1 MTVHPGPRATLS
13 VLKRN
18 TLATTIML
26 ALLSLTTALVLKP
39 SEAPLPALRLRG
51 GKRLAHARIASS
63 HRTPVLTAPPLINR
77 CAAPICTTGITL
89 DTKTLN
95 TAGALYHGMFG
106 LGLYSDPNCFAD
118 SGMSPLKYTA
128 DSEGPVGEFTARA
141 FGGMMLAMGSLALF
155 EDAMACEGVTKM
167 LGIAMGLFSPLL
179 FKCMEKGEPSFKK
192 DMWKLQSLLHLPFT
206 ALMLFKAFGKKD

>member
-63 HRTPVLTAPPLINR
+63 HRTHALTAPHHSLTVAPRL
-77 CAAPICTTGITL
+77 CAGITL

-106 LGLYSDPNCFAD
+106 LGLYTDPNCFAD

>member
-1 MTVHPGPRATLS
+1 MRLPRHHALTVAPRLCAP
-13 VLKRN
+13 
-18 TLATTIML
+18 
-26 ALLSLTTALVLKP
+26 TA
-39 SEAPLPALRLRG
+39 
-51 GKRLAHARIASS
+51 
-63 HRTPVLTAPPLINR
+63 
-77 CAAPICTTGITL
+77 GITL